1 MDTTRATSPIRLW
14 SDWLLLLVALVALCI
29 PVYLAIVA
37 AYGRDGTILYWLLLA
52 YDYPDGVPAATV
64 VGLAS
69 IAIALLLAWVSM
81 RLLSH
86 FGFAPWRAF
95 ALVGL
100 TGLLTLTALVALLA
114 SPLVWNGFSLLLN
127 LVTLGAT
134 LLTAALTVGVL
145 AFMGVWRRAQVA
157 PSSAPTRLRLASFG
171 ALALVIVATLLLLIV
186 TPIALLIGERPINYS
201 HLTSADHDAH
211 RYQLAFAEAPSD
223 FTAVV
228 LFRCD
233 SSGVWCQK
241 LDTLY
246 RSSDGPSVAGYL
258 RYDNSTHLVTA
269 SDGTQTILTYP
280 AGDLFN
286 GP

>member
-1 MDTTRATSPIRLW
+1 MDTTRAASPIRLW
-14 SDWLLLLVALVALCI
+14 SDWLLLIVALVVVCI
-29 PVYLAIVA
+29 PIYLAIDA

-64 VGLAS
+64 IGLAF
-69 IAIALLLAWVSM
+69 IAIAFLLAWLSL
-81 RLLSH
+81 RLLAR

-95 ALVGL
+95 ALVAL
-100 TGLLTLTALVALLA
+100 TGLLTLTALVAYLA
-114 SPLVWNGFSLLLN
+114 SPLLTDGSSLLPA

-134 LLTAALTVGVL
+134 LLTVALIFGVL
-145 AFMGVWRRAQVA
+145 ALMGVWRRA
-157 PSSAPTRLRLASFG
+157 RLEQSTASTSLRPASFG
-171 ALALVIVATLLLLIV
+171 ALGLVVAATLLLLIL

-201 HLTSADHDAH
+201 HLASADHGGH
-211 RYQLAFAEAPSD
+211 RYQLAFEEAPSD
-223 FTAVV
+223 FAAVV

-246 RSSDGPSVAGYL
+246 RNGDGQSVAGDL
-258 RYDNSTHLVTA
+258 RYDSGTHVVTA

-280 AGDLFN
+280 VGDLFN